1 MITKERL
8 SAGLE
13 ELIHVEED
21 AIALYA
27 NFSKALLK
35 QTPGIEAGKKEK
47 MEKSLNKLYRDSARH
62 KEMINKLSEA
72 ITKGAKNEY

>member
-8 SAGLE
+8 LAGLE

-27 NFSKALLK
+27 NFSKALVK
-35 QTPGIEAGKKEK
+35 QTPGIARDKKEEMIK
-47 MEKSLNKLYRDSARH
+47 LLNILYRDSARH
-62 KEMINKLSEA
+62 KEMVSNVAKQVA
-72 ITKGAKNEY
+72 GDAKNEY